1 MGYQRFY
8 VAQPLSLGEHELP
21 EQTAHYMA
29 RVLRL
34 DVGAQVQVFD
44 GSGDEFIANLTRV
57 GKKSV
62 TVQLTEKIAGLAESP
77 LKIHLGQGLSKGE
90 RMDWAIQKATELG
103 VTEITPLL
111 TEHCE
116 VRLNKERAEKRLEH
130 WQQVAI
136 SACEQCGRSRVP
148 VIHPMQK
155 LATWTESQAAEL
167 KLVLHP
173 QAQPFAHYAAPK
185 DLALLIG
192 PEGGL
197 SVGEIEQALSQ
208 GFQAVSLGPRVLRT
222 ETAPIAALAIAQH
235 LWGDF

>member
-8 VAQPLSLGEHELP
+8 VAQQLSLGEHELP

-34 DVGAQVQVFD
+34 DVGARIQVFD
-44 GSGDEFIANLTRV
+44 GSGDEFLAKLTRV

-77 LKIHLGQGLSKGE
+77 LKVHLGQGLSKGE

-103 VTEITPLL
+103 VTHITPLF

-130 WQQVAI
+130 W
-136 SACEQCGRSRVP
+136 
-148 VIHPMQK
+148 
-155 LATWTESQAAEL
+155 
-167 KLVLHP
+167 
-173 QAQPFAHYAAPK
+173 
-185 DLALLIG
+185 
-192 PEGGL
+192 
-197 SVGEIEQALSQ
+197 
-208 GFQAVSLGPRVLRT
+208 
-222 ETAPIAALAIAQH
+222 
-235 LWGDF
+235 